1 MLRVSLELLES
12 LNQLLVFHLRYIGNF
27 KLAWLY
33 FLVDYILVSLVFF
46 FSQFISQC
54 ILNRNHLFHFQV
66 DFALISIY
74 ECNKAVL
81 DNDDIKVIGR
91 LPRQSHLELF
101 IQIRWWHRI
110 QEGWWIL
117 FLLFLNRLLNARCVY
132 LLEFFIHFLGNLV
145 QRRTLPLLHWS
156 VDGANSEFSYS
167 DKDSIDDCRLQFF
180 CLLSQILKTSS

>member
-12 LNQLLVFHLRYIGNF
+12 LDQLLVFHFRYIGNF

-33 FLVDYILVSLVFF
+33 FLVDYILVFLF
-46 FSQFISQC
+46 SQC
-54 ILNRNHLFHFQV
+54 ILYGNHLLHFQV

-110 QEGWWIL
+110 QEGGWIL

-156 VDGANSEFSYS
+156 VDGPNSEFSYS

-180 CLLSQILKTSS
+180 CFLSQILKTSP